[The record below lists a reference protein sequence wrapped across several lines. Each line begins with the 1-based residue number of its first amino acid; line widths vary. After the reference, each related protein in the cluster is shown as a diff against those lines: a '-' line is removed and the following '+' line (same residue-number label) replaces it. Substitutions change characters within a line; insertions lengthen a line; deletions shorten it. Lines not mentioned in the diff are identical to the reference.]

1 MLVKNNKESLDAWHK
16 LPEGR
21 LKIICRDPKQH
32 ANFRVIYKGVE
43 FYTDMAEI
51 DGESAVSLR
60 TIGDQ
65 KNVFCVCTTSSVTI
79 MR

>member
-1 MLVKNNKESLDAWHK
+1 MFVESGTKILDAWQK
-16 LPEGR
+16 LPAGR
-21 LKIICRDPKQH
+21 LKTICRDPKNH
-32 ANFRVIYKGVE
+32 AHFRVIYKGVE
-43 FYTDMAEI
+43 FYTNMVEI

-60 TIGDQ
+60 TVGDQ